1 MMEGLWFMT
10 DKPIF
15 KYEFTMEIK
24 TDNKELINYL
34 YSALYPDLSR
44 EKMDPY
50 SSIKLDE
57 ACLSIYVGSN
67 SQAKFIGILNT
78 IIRLLSILDR
88 LYKLNL

>member
-1 MMEGLWFMT
+1 MMNES
-10 DKPIF
+10 IF

-34 YSALYPDLSR
+34 YMALYPDLSI
-44 EKMDPY
+44 EKRDPY

-57 ACLSIYVGSN
+57 ASLSIHVGSN
-67 SQAKFIGILNT
+67 SQARFIGILNT

>member
-1 MMEGLWFMT
+1 MR
-10 DKPIF
+10 DKPMF

-24 TDNKELINYL
+24 TDNKELVNYL

-50 SSIKLDE
+50 SSIKLEDTS
-57 ACLSIYVGSN
+57 LSIYVGSN